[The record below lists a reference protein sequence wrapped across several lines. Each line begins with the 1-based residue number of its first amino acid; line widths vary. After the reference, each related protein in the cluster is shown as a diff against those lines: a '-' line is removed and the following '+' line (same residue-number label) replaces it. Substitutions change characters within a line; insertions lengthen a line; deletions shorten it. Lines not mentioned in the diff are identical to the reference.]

1 MNNITTIELKPG
13 NVYSAIGED
22 KTKIP
27 FSGIPF
33 YVVEILRTYDNL
45 TQMRLITKEGNK
57 IYYLI
62 NSFEFK
68 LEDQ

>member
-1 MNNITTIELKPG
+1 MNNITTKKLKPG

-22 KTKIP
+22 KAKIP
-27 FSGIPF
+27 FRGMSF

-57 IYYLI
+57 IYFLLHS
-62 NSFEFK
+62 NEFK